1 MLLNQRLGVFVR
13 DLHPGAEQPGPIAE
27 PGLPSCL
34 ELLSISLH
42 SMHGTEAGQ
51 MQRCVRVSSEQLTSY
66 REQMPARE
74 SAQPPLHLCKTQ
86 AERWGREHL
95 GTITTVC
102 AVLPGNQVHELST
115 EGTPHPAQQRGAEHQ
130 RTWSTCWGSLACRA
144 QPEHYCD
151 RKSSVLSSL
160 NKLFLQIKN
169 EKPSSSH
176 SSFLHY
182 SSSGAAG
189 RDSTRVGGAEVAAL
203 LGTPGQLV
211 GRCQGSPGEGSN
223 AGRAAR
229 KANAKGTG
237 AGNFQGFC

>member
-1 MLLNQRLGVFVR
+1 
-13 DLHPGAEQPGPIAE
+13 
-27 PGLPSCL
+27 
-34 ELLSISLH
+34 
-42 SMHGTEAGQ
+42 

-95 GTITTVC
+95 GTIATVC

-115 EGTPHPAQQRGAEHQ
+115 EGTPHPAQQRGAGHQ
-130 RTWSTCWGSLACRA
+130 GTWSMCWGSLACRA

-211 GRCQGSPGEGSN
+211 GRCQGSPGEGSILQMQRAQEQGTSRDFAEA
-223 AGRAAR
+223 AGVQHLLGMGLWDRAGGSRATQGSLGWCW
-229 KANAKGTG
+229 ACSCCG
-237 AGNFQGFC
+237 AGGWEVKETKEETKR